1 MKTLTSWFRIAI
13 SAAVIGAA
21 AVSPAAHAVLGG
33 APGSSVHTDPAGAIV
48 RAATQAPYSVS
59 ESILTGGTIVHEYVA
74 RDGIVFAVTWSGP
87 QIPDL
92 RALLGTRFDSYVSA
106 LAQQRAA
113 GGMHGATRIAGG
125 DAVVRSTGHMGAFA
139 GLAYLP
145 ALLPPGVNPSD
156 LH

>member
-1 MKTLTSWFRIAI
+1 
-13 SAAVIGAA
+13 V
-21 AVSPAAHAVLGG
+21 
-33 APGSSVHTDPAGAIV
+33 
-48 RAATQAPYSVS
+48 APYSIS
-59 ESILTGGTIVHEYVA
+59 ESVLIGGTTVHEYVA
-74 RDGIVFAVTWSGP
+74 RDGVVFAVAWSGP

-113 GGMHGATRIAGG
+113 GGMHGSTRIAGG
-125 DAVVRSTGHMGAFA
+125 DAVVHSTGHMGAFA

-145 ALLPPGVNPSD
+145 ALLPPGVTPAD